1 MRNLHVPVWLHAFNR
16 PTTPTF
22 VTLYTIEHLSR
33 AMLVTVVPLAAYE
46 HLGDVQ
52 LISMLYL
59 GIGLSGLLASLA
71 VPWLV
76 NKITRRGV
84 LTLGTTCVAV
94 GMALF
99 STGQFDLFVGGM
111 LLHLFGGACLEV
123 AISLFM
129 MDHVPRQEL
138 GKFEPVR
145 MFYSG
150 AAWTVGPWLGV
161 FLRNEVAS
169 WLPFALCGTFSIIL
183 LGYFWY
189 LRLTENPAVYT
200 KRKPVTNPITYIT
213 RFYSQPRLTLAWVLA
228 VGRSGWWGMFFIYTP
243 IYVINVGFSENM
255 AGGLTSAGAML
266 VMCTPLL
273 LPFCRRYG
281 FRLTLVVGY
290 IGVGIMTMAAAF
302 FFHTPWVGVAMLAGA
317 SLFSVPIDTVGNTAF
332 LRAVHPYERAE
343 MTTVFANYRY
353 TSQMV
358 FPGTFS
364 LLLRSFELPAVF
376 IASGASMVALGLLA
390 KFIPKRLK

>member
-1 MRNLHVPVWLHAFNR
+1 MRNIHVPVWLHAFNR

-33 AMLVTVVPLAAYE
+33 AMLVTVVPLTAYQ
-46 HLGDVQ
+46 HLGDAQ
-52 LISMLYL
+52 LISLLYVCV
-59 GIGLSGLLASLA
+59 GLSGLTASLA

-76 NKITRRGV
+76 NKISRRGV
-84 LTLGTTCVAV
+84 LTMGTVCVALA
-94 GMALF
+94 MILF
-99 STGQFDLFVGGM
+99 STGQLHFFIAGM

-150 AAWTVGPWLGV
+150 VAWTLGPWLGV

-169 WLPFALCGTFSIIL
+169 WMPFVLCGTFSTIL

-189 LRLTENPAVYT
+189 LRLTDNPAVNT
-200 KRKPVTNPITYIT
+200 KRKPVTNPIKYVT
-213 RFYSQPRLTLAWVLA
+213 RFYSQPRLALAWVLA

-243 IYVINVGFSENM
+243 IYVITTGLSENV
-255 AGGLTSAGAML
+255 AGALTSVATMF
-266 VMCTPLL
+266 VMGTPLL
-273 LPFCRRYG
+273 LPLCRRYG
-281 FRLTLVVGY
+281 FRPTLMIGY
-290 IGVGIMTMAAAF
+290 TGVGIFTILAAF
-302 FFHTPWVGVAMLAGA
+302 YFHIPWVGVALLGGA
-317 SLFSVPIDTVGNTAF
+317 ALFSLPIDTVGNTAF

-343 MTTVFANYRY
+343 MTTVFSNYRY
-353 TSQMV
+353 TSQLV

-364 LLLRSFELPAVF
+364 VILRVFELPAVF
-376 IASGASMVALGLLA
+376 MAAGASMIALGVLSR
-390 KFIPKRLK
+390 FIPKRLK

>member
-1 MRNLHVPVWLHAFNR
+1 MRNIHVPVWLHAFNR

-22 VTLYTIEHLSR
+22 VTLFTIEHLSR
-33 AMLVTVVPLAAYE
+33 AMLVTVIPLTAYS
-46 HLGDVQ
+46 HLGDAQ
-52 LISMLYL
+52 LISLLYL
-59 GIGLSGLLASLA
+59 GVGLSGLMASLA

-84 LTLGTTCVAV
+84 LTLGTICVALAMV
-94 GMALF
+94 LF
-99 STGQFDLFVGGM
+99 SVGDLNLFVAGM
-111 LLHLFGGACLEV
+111 LLHLFGGACLEI

-150 AAWTVGPWLGV
+150 AAWTLGPWFGV
-161 FLRNEVAS
+161 FLRNEVSS
-169 WLPFALCGTFSIIL
+169 WMPFVLCGTFSMIL

-189 LRLTENPAVYT
+189 LRLTENPAVST
-200 KRKPVTNPITYIT
+200 KRKPVTNPIKYVL
-213 RFYSQPRLTLAWVLA
+213 RFYSQPRLALAWVLA

-243 IYVINVGFSENM
+243 IYVVSAGLGENI
-255 AGGLTSAGAML
+255 AGALTSVATMF
-266 VMCTPLL
+266 VMGTPLM
-273 LPFCRRYG
+273 LPFCRRFG
-281 FRLTLVVGY
+281 FRPALMIGY
-290 IGVGIMTMAAAF
+290 TGVGVLTILSSF
-302 FFHTPWVGVAMLAGA
+302 YFHIPWVGVTLLAGA
-317 SLFSVPIDTVGNTAF
+317 ALFSLPIDTVGNTAF

-353 TSQMV
+353 TSQLL

-364 LLLRSFELPAVF
+364 VILRAFDLPAVF
-376 IASGASMVALGLLA
+376 MAAGASMIALGVFA
-390 KFIPKRLK
+390 RFIPKRLK